1 MDTGERFE
9 SYVLREKIGA
19 GGMADVFRAERVG
32 AMGISRVVC
41 IKRIRQE
48 HCRDDQFVRMFTD
61 EARISSTLRHGNI
74 VAVEHFGAADGV
86 LFMAMEWVQG
96 TDAAKLLDRSAA
108 RGERLPIDAVTW
120 LLAEVLEALEYAHG
134 KTEDGQW
141 LQIVHRDVSPDNMMV
156 SFSGEVKLTDFG
168 IAKATSRMHP
178 TQGHVI
184 KGKLEY
190 MAPEQAL
197 GAAVDHRADLFALGA
212 VAYELLS
219 GRLPFQGSSP
229 TECVMSMLQG
239 DRPAL
244 RALRPEV
251 SPELE
256 AFVDTL
262 LAHDPERRFSDASAA
277 RDALQTSPGLVTGQ
291 RSLQRVLRELFPE
304 AAASNVV
311 PRRPGHHAA
320 KPARLVTQVEPR
332 ATADDTTGPIVA
344 AVATAAHPRPRG
356 RRGVTLALAAAA
368 AACLALSL
376 SLAPT
381 HGAPAPDTR
390 ARIALA
396 AAPVTR
402 IESLPEAPRVA
413 APAPPAPLARVV
425 AAPAAAP
432 APTAPRFATLTVVAV
447 PWGTITVDGKTPREN
462 RGTWRLVPGPH
473 RVAVTRGGF
482 TYARTVA
489 ARAGANPIVQMSSDA
504 ALW

>member
-1 MDTGERFE
+1 METGERIE
-9 SYVLREKIGA
+9 SYVLRDKIGE

-32 AMGISRVVC
+32 AMGISRAVC

-48 HCRDDQFVRMFTD
+48 HCRDVAFVRMFTD

-74 VAVEHFGAADGV
+74 VAVEHFGASEGV
-86 LFMAMEWVQG
+86 LFMVMEWVQG
-96 TDAAKLLDRSAA
+96 TDAAKLLDRSLA
-108 RGERLPIDAVTW
+108 RGEHLPIDAVTY
-120 LLAEVLEALEYAHG
+120 LIAEVLQALEYAHG
-134 KTEDGQW
+134 KTDDGQW

-219 GRLPFQGSSP
+219 GRLPFQGASP

-251 SPELE
+251 PPALE

-262 LAHDPERRFSDASAA
+262 LAHDAERRFPDASAA
-277 RDALQTSPGLVTGQ
+277 LDALRDSPGLVTGQ
-291 RSLQRVLRELFPE
+291 RSLQRVLRALFPE
-304 AAASNVV
+304 AVATAMPRPASRAAAPPAVPYVAARSTVDDTPGPMVAAVSDRPRPAARGPRALAAS
-311 PRRPGHHAA
+311 
-320 KPARLVTQVEPR
+320 
-332 ATADDTTGPIVA
+332 IA
-344 AVATAAHPRPRG
+344 AVATA
-356 RRGVTLALAAAA
+356 
-368 AACLALSL
+368 CLALGL
-376 SLAPT
+376 SLPQPQRPASSASIT
-381 HGAPAPDTR
+381 RIAPATT
-390 ARIALA
+390 
-396 AAPVTR
+396 PVTR
-402 IESLPEAPRVA
+402 IESVARAPVA
-413 APAPPAPLARVV
+413 VVATPPPQPARALAALEPAPAPAPPRV
-425 AAPAAAP
+425 
-432 APTAPRFATLTVVAV
+432 ATVTIVAV

-462 RGTWRLVPGPH
+462 RGTWHIAPGPH
-473 RVAVTRGGF
+473 RIAVTRGGF
-482 TYARTVA
+482 TYARTVT
-489 ARAGANPIVQMSSDA
+489 ARAGANPLVQMSSA
-504 ALW
+504 ASLW

>member
-1 MDTGERFE
+1 METAERFE

-96 TDAAKLLDRSAA
+96 TDAAKLLDRALA
-108 RGERLPIDAVTW
+108 RRQHLPIDAVTW
-120 LLAEVLEALEYAHG
+120 LIAEVLEALEYAHG
-134 KTEDGQW
+134 KSEDGQW

-197 GAAVDHRADLFALGA
+197 GASVDHRADLFALGA

-219 GRLPFQGSSP
+219 GRLPFHGASP
-229 TECVMSMLQG
+229 TECVMAMLQG

-244 RALRPEV
+244 RALRPDV
-251 SPELE
+251 PPALE

-262 LAHDPERRFSDASAA
+262 LAHDPDRRFADASAA

-304 AAASNVV
+304 AAAGNVM
-311 PRRPGHHAA
+311 PRAVSHHAA
-320 KPARLVTQVEPR
+320 SPALAVTQAAPRVTVDDTPGPMPAAVSTIPR
-332 ATADDTTGPIVA
+332 APVRTRRSFTA
-344 AVATAAHPRPRG
+344 
-356 RRGVTLALAAAA
+356 ALAAAA
-368 AACLALSL
+368 TACLALGL
-376 SLAPT
+376 TRIPPRAAAPT
-381 HGAPAPDTR
+381 ATR
-390 ARIALA
+390 ARVALTA
-396 AAPVTR
+396 PPVTR
-402 IESLPEAPRVA
+402 IEGLPQPPRVA
-413 APAPPAPLARVV
+413 AVAPSALPAPVVAPPPAP
-425 AAPAAAP
+425 APV
-432 APTAPRFATLTVVAV
+432 APRFASLTVVAI
-447 PWGTITVDGKTPREN
+447 PWGTITVDGKSPREN
-462 RGTWRLVPGPH
+462 RGTWRLAPGAH
-473 RVAVTRGGF
+473 RIAVTRGGF
-482 TYARTVA
+482 TYARTVTA
-489 ARAGANPIVQMSSDA
+489 HAGANPVVPMSSESS
-504 ALW
+504 LW

>member
-1 MDTGERFE
+1 METGERFE

-74 VAVEHFGAADGV
+74 VAVEHFGAAEGV

-96 TDAAKLLDRSAA
+96 TDAAKLLDRSLA
-108 RGERLPIDAVTW
+108 RGQHLPIDAVTW
-120 LLAEVLEALEYAHG
+120 LIAEVLEALEYAHG

-212 VAYELLS
+212 VAFELLS

-239 DRPAL
+239 DRPTL

-251 SPELE
+251 PPALE

-262 LAHDPERRFSDASAA
+262 LAHDPERRFADASAA

-304 AAASNVV
+304 AAAGNGM
-311 PRRPGHHAA
+311 PRAVSHHAA
-320 KPARLVTQVEPR
+320 KPLPAITQVEPR
-332 ATADDTTGPIVA
+332 ATLDDTPGPMPA
-344 AVATAAHPRPRG
+344 AIATIPHAPARPRPSVATAI
-356 RRGVTLALAAAA
+356 AAAA
-368 AACLALSL
+368 TACLALGL
-376 SLAPT
+376 TRL
-381 HGAPAPDTR
+381 PARPATMPVTPSR
-390 ARIALA
+390 VALT

-402 IESLPEAPRVA
+402 IEALPQGPRAPAVTA
-413 APAPPAPLARVV
+413 APAPPSPVV
-425 AAPAAAP
+425 EPAVVPAPAVQ
-432 APTAPRFATLTVVAV
+432 RFAAITVVAV
-447 PWGTITVDGKTPREN
+447 PWGTITVDGKSPREN
-462 RGTWRLVPGPH
+462 RGTWRLAPGPH
-473 RVAVTRGGF
+473 RITVTRGGF
-482 TYARTVA
+482 SYARTVT
-489 ARAGANPIVQMSSDA
+489 ARAGANPIVQMSSA
-504 ALW
+504 SSLW